1 MCENNHIYCFE
12 YLKKPHGESPCDN
25 ILNQSMEEY
34 KKNNYVKKCP
44 NCTIII
50 EKNTGYNHIACA
62 KCGYQWCQIC
72 NKEYK
77 SDHYLS
83 GNCQGFQY
91 FQPKN
96 DNDIKL
102 VIEGKLNPE
111 QLFDSQRL
119 MNINE
124 FNEPELPGG
133 GAHPKV
139 V

>member
-62 KCGYQWCQIC
+62 KCGYQWC
-72 NKEYK
+72 
-77 SDHYLS
+77 
-83 GNCQGFQY
+83 
-91 FQPKN
+91 
-96 DNDIKL
+96 
-102 VIEGKLNPE
+102 
-111 QLFDSQRL
+111 
-119 MNINE
+119 
-124 FNEPELPGG
+124 
-133 GAHPKV
+133 
-139 V
+139 

>member
-1 MCENNHIYCFE
+1 
-12 YLKKPHGESPCDN
+12 
-25 ILNQSMEEY
+25 MEEY

-50 EKNTGYNHIACA
+50 EKNTGYNHITCA

-111 QLFDSQRL
+111 QLFDSQRQ

-124 FNEPELPGG
+124 FNQPELPGG